1 MNPVKREAGQAP
13 GEAGTA
19 VGDDTCTVGSLK
31 RAVRGFVA
39 ERDWERF
46 HAPKNLSMALAAE
59 AGELLEHFLWCGP
72 EASHERARLEAGVAE
87 ELADVVLYALQLAN
101 VAEIDLSEAIRKKME
116 RNAEKYPVEKAR
128 GNSLK
133 YTELD

>member
-1 MNPVKREAGQAP
+1 MNPGKQEEEPASGVELRSS
-13 GEAGTA
+13 
-19 VGDDTCTVGSLK
+19 GDASCTVGELK
-31 RAVRGFVA
+31 RAVRNFVA

-133 YTELD
+133 YTELE